1 MERPDATWK
10 RMRRIAEA
18 EVEDVLRALPDEVRA
33 RAGALPVTLEG
44 WPDDALVEDGLEED
58 TLGLFV
64 GGELADPGND
74 PLPPSILLFLENIW
88 DFSDGKEDR
97 YRAEVR
103 RTYLHELGH
112 YLGLDEEDLSD
123 RDLE

>member
-1 MERPDATWK
+1 MERADSTWK

-18 EVEDVLRALPDEVRA
+18 EVAAVVRALPADVRA
-33 RAGALPVTLEG
+33 KAEALPVTLEG
-44 WPDDALVEDGLEED
+44 WPDEALVADGLDED
-58 TLGLFV
+58 LLGLFV
-64 GGELADPGND
+64 GGDLADPGND

-88 DFSDGKEDR
+88 EFADGRDEQ

-112 YLGLDEEDLSD
+112 YLGLDEEDLGA
-123 RDLE
+123 RGLE